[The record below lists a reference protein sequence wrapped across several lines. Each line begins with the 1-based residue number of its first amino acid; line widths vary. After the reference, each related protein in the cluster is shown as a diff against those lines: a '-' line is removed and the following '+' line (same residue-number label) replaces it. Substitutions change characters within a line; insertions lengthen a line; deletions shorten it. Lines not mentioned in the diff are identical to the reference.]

1 LPGRFL
7 PGAHGY
13 TGHEHLPGFGLINCN
28 ARLYDPAL
36 GRFLMPD
43 PMVQDPA
50 STQNFNRYSYC
61 LNNPLKYTDERG
73 EYFILDS
80 FIVGLLGGGWEF
92 IHI

>member
-1 LPGRFL
+1 MPIF
-7 PGAHGY
+7 A
-13 TGHEHLPGFGLINCN
+13 GFGHGGN
-28 ARLYDPAL
+28 AAERLDDPAL

-43 PMVQDPA
+43 PLVHDPA

-61 LNNPLKYTDERG
+61 LNNPLKYTDESG

-92 IHI
+92 IRI